1 MYRDAF
7 VDEMENRF
15 ADYLSSDDPETVEG
29 AQCLIYGCSQYHIEE
44 EAMAFLEKN
53 PHPTGKELARFFDET
68 APDGL
73 SPEDDGEDLEDV
85 EEPT

>member
-7 VDEMENRF
+7 VNEMETRF
-15 ADYLSSDDPETVEG
+15 ADYLASDDPETVEG
-29 AQCLIYGCSQYHIEE
+29 AQCLIYGCSQYHIEK
-44 EAMAFLEKN
+44 EAREFLKKN

-73 SPEDDGEDLEDV
+73 SPEDDGEDL
-85 EEPT
+85 